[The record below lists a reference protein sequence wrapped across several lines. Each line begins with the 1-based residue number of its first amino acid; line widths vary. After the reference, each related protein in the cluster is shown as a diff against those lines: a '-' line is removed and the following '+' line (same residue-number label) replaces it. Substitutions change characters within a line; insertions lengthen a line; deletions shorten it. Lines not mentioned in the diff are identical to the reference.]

1 MDADDE
7 GQSEDVITLLQE
19 LRQGQRQLRVS
30 IDSKIDKMK
39 NDIIQEMNNRMLSLR
54 GDLLSEVERID
65 KKLEELESRL
75 QTVEGRR
82 HTIID
87 EENNTEGNNTQP
99 RNGEQSLKQLHY
111 RTLDLEARSR
121 RNNVLVFSEYTASGT
136 TNEKV
141 NTDLSLIAYVIL
153 L

>member
-19 LRQGQRQLRVS
+19 LRQGQRQLRPS

-65 KKLEELESRL
+65 KK
-75 QTVEGRR
+75 
-82 HTIID
+82 
-87 EENNTEGNNTQP
+87 
-99 RNGEQSLKQLHY
+99 
-111 RTLDLEARSR
+111 
-121 RNNVLVFSEYTASGT
+121 
-136 TNEKV
+136 
-141 NTDLSLIAYVIL
+141 
-153 L
+153 